1 MQLRALQARG
11 LAARRTLRT
20 LGATP
25 SLGTSRGTRTRR
37 RESQSRSSI
46 RRRRQTLRGGR
57 PRVTSTHRSVQPT
70 RRGKPSLCTGAS
82 TFAPT
87 PFRRRASTP
96 TPRVPLAAGATAS
109 VRKRSRPCA
118 PALFP
123 AATTPASMRPR
134 RRRRGRRARTP
145 LRCARWGWRRV
156 STNEDA
162 ASTATACARARLHAN
177 PMRRA
182 ALQPRA
188 RTLASTPPS
197 ASWPAMTTTT
207 TLATCRR
214 TATST
219 EHSARRAAR
228 GRSFPT
234 LT

>member
-145 LRCARWGWRRV
+145 LRCARWGWQHQCMRV
-156 STNEDA
+156 DA
-162 ASTATACARARLHAN
+162 ASMATACVRARLRAKRTATAARPR
-177 PMRRA
+177 
-182 ALQPRA
+182 RA
-188 RTLASTPPS
+188 RTPASTPAS
-197 ASWPAMTTTT
+197 ASSPATTITTTA
-207 TLATCRR
+207 ATCLQNVQP
-214 TATST
+214 T
-219 EHSARRAAR
+219 ERGAKRAAR